1 MKKFL
6 CGIFVILALAGCYW
20 TEMECFPSDKFIRI
34 NFMSRDNFDSISF
47 YLENRK
53 VCTKGIGEA
62 YRNIICRIS
71 SENNYFSDMPFS
83 NDSLSKCVL
92 SEEFPLWHH
101 FECTLKK
108 EEGWNNSINTTV
120 YIFRNNKIDSLS
132 IPVQLAGGNHFN
144 LISEQDTARWYRYT
158 EMTLKA
164 YFDYFGP
171 GESWERLGCF
181 NGYCVA
187 SLPIV
192 EEEYCFDK

>member
-6 CGIFVILALAGCYW
+6 CGIFVILVLAGCYW
-20 TEMECFPSDKFIRI
+20 TEMECFSSDKFIRI

-83 NDSLSKCVL
+83 NDSLRKCVL

-108 EEGWNNSINTTV
+108 EEGRNYSVNSTV
-120 YIFRNNKIDSLS
+120 YVFRNGKIDSLS

-144 LISEQDTARWYRYT
+144 IISEQDTASWYHYT
-158 EMTLKA
+158 EMTMKS

-171 GESWERLGCF
+171 EMSWKRLGCF